1 VGTGRTWIAAG
12 IEQELYC
19 MADAVIIPFP
29 MRTPVVS
36 DQEKLAAAL
45 ESLRTALEEQRSA
58 LSDWR
63 FAMTELGIG
72 VAGLGHSLAG
82 YQHALGSVE
91 DRLSGLRQEATR
103 LEAWAD
109 GALMGEGLAPT

>member
-1 VGTGRTWIAAG
+1 MV
-12 IEQELYC
+12 
-19 MADAVIIPFP
+19 DAVIIPFP
-29 MRTPVVS
+29 SRVPA
-36 DQEKLAAAL
+36 DPEERAAPEHANARL
-45 ESLRTALEEQRSA
+45 RAAMESLQGALLEQRRA

-82 YQHALGSVE
+82 YQDALGGVDS
-91 DRLSGLRQEATR
+91 RLTHLRDASKR

-109 GALMGEGLAPT
+109 AALESATQPSPGVGKSTPT

>member
-1 VGTGRTWIAAG
+1 MT
-12 IEQELYC
+12 
-19 MADAVIIPFP
+19 DAVIIPFP
-29 MRTPVVS
+29 MRPAAES
-36 DQEKLAAAL
+36 DQEKLVKAL
-45 ESLRTALEEQRSA
+45 ESLRMALDEQRTA

-82 YQHALGSVE
+82 YQHALGEVE
-91 DRLSGLRQEATR
+91 DRLSGLRQESTR

-109 GALMGEGLAPT
+109 GALTGEGLGPDGSFAE

>member
-1 VGTGRTWIAAG
+1 MSG
-12 IEQELYC
+12 
-19 MADAVIIPFP
+19 AVIIPFP
-29 MRTPVVS
+29 DRGAVNAQAAGP
-36 DQEKLAAAL
+36 EGANERLAAAM
-45 ESLRTALEEQRSA
+45 EALQGALLEQRRA

-82 YQHALGSVE
+82 YQDALGGV
-91 DRLSGLRQEATR
+91 DARLSHLRDASKR

-109 GALMGEGLAPT
+109 AALEAAQPESK